1 LPVFTGWN
9 PDFDGMKTSINREEA
24 DTMTS
29 SEQGARLGPSDFLH
43 LLTIN
48 GRLYE
53 TEAQT
58 PCRVHTAVNEG
69 RDLWFS
75 PFRDR
80 EQAARMCQ
88 SCPFLGRCGYNA
100 VVSRATHGVW
110 GGEVLP
116 GDKPVELEPIY
127 ARLLAQ
133 FEARRPIELGN
144 APAPSLPAASPRRR
158 ARSGVNAA

>member
-1 LPVFTGWN
+1 
-9 PDFDGMKTSINREEA
+9 
-24 DTMTS
+24 MTS

-43 LLTIN
+43 LLTVN

-58 PCRVHTAVNEG
+58 PCRVHTAVTQGSRLG

-88 SCPFLGRCGYNA
+88 ACPFLGRCGYNA

-116 GDKPVELEPIY
+116 GDKPVDLEPIY

-158 ARSGVNAA
+158 ARSGENAA

>member
-1 LPVFTGWN
+1 MRSQFRSTER
-9 PDFDGMKTSINREEA
+9 T

-29 SEQGARLGPSDFLH
+29 AEQAARLGPSDFQH
-43 LLTIN
+43 LLTVG

-53 TEAQT
+53 TEAVT
-58 PCRVHTAVNEG
+58 PCRADTDPAAG

-80 EQAARMCQ
+80 EQAARRCLD
-88 SCPFLGRCGYNA
+88 CPFLGRCGYNA

-116 GDKPVELEPIY
+116 GDKPGELEPIY

-133 FEARRPIELGN
+133 FEARRSIELGH
-144 APAPSLPAASPRRR
+144 APAPKMPNTSPRRR
-158 ARSGVNAA
+158 ARPQSKAA